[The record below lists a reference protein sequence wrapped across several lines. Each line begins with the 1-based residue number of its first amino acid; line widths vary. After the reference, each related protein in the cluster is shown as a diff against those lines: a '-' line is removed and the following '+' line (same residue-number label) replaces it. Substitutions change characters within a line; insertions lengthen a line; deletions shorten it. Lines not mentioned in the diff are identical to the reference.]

1 MRPLISPLDA
11 EAPETA
17 ETVHK
22 QVGPLC
28 AERIFTNPKFARELA
43 KLALDL
49 RAQFIS
55 GPRVARTL
63 ASHQRWLITQC
74 GFALH
79 LEYDP
84 QDKNSGLTVG
94 RLRDLVT
101 ASGAASRNTVLNH
114 IEEMRS
120 YRFVR
125 DVAKPGAGRTR
136 RRRMEATELAIEAMQ
151 AWFHYNIAMLDRLD
165 DGNRVEQNRADPDIF
180 RIAQPLTARACIADP
195 VWLEPTPTIG
205 LFQWTEGGAL
215 VMDELV
221 ARTGD
226 AVPDDEGRYRVGT
239 LNIRAMSDH
248 FMMSHTHLQRL
259 FRKAAEVGVVGWI
272 GPRRKAELWL
282 SADFLTEY
290 RRWQSVKLGHLAA
303 AFEQAVAERGL
314 ATG

>member
-1 MRPLISPLDA
+1 MRPLISPQDA
-11 EAPETA
+11 EAPESVV
-17 ETVHK
+17 TVEAAI
-22 QVGPLC
+22 GPLC
-28 AERIFTNPKFARELA
+28 AERIFSNPLFAKELA
-43 KLALDL
+43 QLALDL
-49 RAQFIS
+49 RAQFMS

-84 QDKNSGLTVG
+84 DDKNSGLTVG

-114 IEEMRS
+114 IEEMRT

-136 RRRMEATELAIEAMQ
+136 RRRMEATELATEAMQ
-151 AWFHYNIAMLDRLD
+151 AWFLHNIAILDRLD
-165 DGNRVEQNRADPDIF
+165 GGNRVAQHRADPHIF
-180 RIAQPLTARACIADP
+180 RRAQPLTARACITDP
-195 VWLEPTPTIG
+195 VWLEPTPAIG

-221 ARTGD
+221 ARTGE
-226 AVPDDEGRYRVGT
+226 AVADDEGRHRVGT
-239 LNIRAMSDH
+239 LNIRALSDH

-282 SADFLTEY
+282 SANFLTEY

-303 AFEQAVAERGL
+303 AFEQAVEERRI
-314 ATG
+314 ATA

>member
-1 MRPLISPLDA
+1 MRPLQSPQDA
-11 EAPETA
+11 EAPESVQA
-17 ETVHK
+17 AAPH
-22 QVGPLC
+22 VGPLC
-28 AERIFTNPKFARELA
+28 AERIFTNPQFPKELA
-43 KLALDL
+43 QLALDL
-49 RAQFIS
+49 RGQFMI

-101 ASGAASRNTVLNH
+101 SSGAASRNTVLNH
-114 IEEMRS
+114 IEEMRT

-125 DVAKPGAGRTR
+125 DVAKPGGGRTR
-136 RRRMEATELAIEAMQ
+136 RRRMEATEQAIEAMQ
-151 AWFHYNIAMLDRLD
+151 AWFLHNIAMLDRLD
-165 DGNRVEQNRADPDIF
+165 GGNRVEQHRANPAIF
-180 RIAQPLTARACIADP
+180 RRAQPLTARACITDP
-195 VWLEPTPTIG
+195 VWLEPTPAIG

-221 ARTGD
+221 ARTGE
-226 AVPDDEGRYRVGT
+226 AVADDEGRHRVGT
-239 LNIRAMSDH
+239 LNIRALSDH

-290 RRWQSVKLGHLAA
+290 RRWQSIKLGHLAA
-303 AFEQAVAERGL
+303 AFEQAVAD
-314 ATG
+314 ATPAST